1 MLSIR
6 RVLACSTI
14 CLLFSSLT
22 LFAQT
27 TGKKNRKITI
37 KTKLLRSAILPGEPL
52 EVIFEVSNQSNQVIS
67 IGGLDIMRGDVVVSI
82 AFEHGQYLRYRGY
95 WGAGSCGPVKMI
107 NLKPNQQISATGV
120 IHFNFNDFPEALPSD
135 YAFEKPGHYL
145 LKARYDSYNPTIG
158 YVNSDPVPI
167 QIMEPKG
174 QDAEVW
180 QMIRLSRDIANF
192 ITTKGSAFVDM
203 DVYKTAKN
211 GRLIARQ
218 LEKIISNYPQ
228 SAYSRY
234 IQDAL
239 TTYSQQMTR
248 FRIIRLTSF
257 ENTVK
262 QAGQFFIKGDFD
274 SGTRRLN
281 SMRDF
286 LARNNEFPMLFPPD
300 LPIEGY
306 IGLAYLMNKEY
317 EKALE
322 YLQPVVKSL
331 AQTEDHEFIRDA
343 TIFTLL
349 VLNKENQAFNL
360 LSAQEQPQ
368 EKINKLK
375 EQLTGNQGFSCQ
387 AYLNHGNR

>member
-1 MLSIR
+1 M
-6 RVLACSTI
+6 
-14 CLLFSSLT
+14 
-22 LFAQT
+22 
-27 TGKKNRKITI
+27 KP
-37 KTKLLRSAILPGEPL
+37 LRSTILPGEPL
-52 EVIFEVSNQSNQVIS
+52 EIIFEVSNQSSQVIS
-67 IGGLDIMRGDVVVSI
+67 IGGIDIMRGDVVVSI

-107 NLKPNQQISATGV
+107 SLKPGQQISATGI
-120 IHFNFNDFPEALPSD
+120 IHFNFKDSPEALPSD
-135 YAFEKPGHYL
+135 YAFEKPGNYL

-192 ITTKGSAFVDM
+192 ITTKGSAFVNM
-203 DVYKTAKN
+203 DVYQTAKN

-218 LEKIISNYPQ
+218 LEKIISHYPQ

-239 TTYSQQMTR
+239 TTYSQQMIQ
-248 FRIIRLTSF
+248 FRITRLNSF

-262 QAGQFFIKGDFD
+262 HAGQFFIKGDFD
-274 SGTRRLN
+274 SGTHRLN

-306 IGLAYLMNKEY
+306 IGLAYFMNKEY

-322 YLQPVVKSL
+322 YLQPVVQSL
-331 AQTEDHEFIRDA
+331 AQTQDHEFIRDA

-349 VLNKENQAFNL
+349 VLNKENQALKL

-368 EKINKLK
+368 EKIHKLK
-375 EQLTGNQGFSCQ
+375 EQLTDNQGFSFQ
-387 AYLNHGNR
+387 TYLNHGNR